1 MEETGG
7 QGDLAQ
13 EEMDRTNKAEA
24 ETEAAKLEPYKTM
37 TGEGE
42 GAGEPALGS
51 GGVGE
56 SALGGREKV
65 PDLVR

>member
-1 MEETGG
+1 MQ

-24 ETEAAKLEPYKTM
+24 AETEASKLGPYQTM

-51 GGVGE
+51 GGLGE
-56 SALGGREKV
+56 SALGAREKV